1 MSTSESTVS
10 CSGGHKSAE
19 HARCVA
25 VLPDPVYVSTRVP
38 LNELPGHVHADME
51 RIVRSLDAATL
62 RALCSGTRLW
72 DRSLHFADASRPE
85 LLLRSL
91 LVLDSLNFCFWPRP
105 GLEYDALARGIKVQ

>member
-1 MSTSESTVS
+1 MRCCAGRSRV
-10 CSGGHKSAE
+10 CSHTRSAN
-19 HARCVA
+19 A
-25 VLPDPVYVSTRVP
+25 
-38 LNELPGHVHADME
+38 LPGYIHADME
-51 RIVRSLDAATL
+51 QVVRSLDAATL
-62 RALCSGTRLW
+62 RTLCSGTGLW